1 MILSLLFDMP
11 FKDWFVG
18 VYMHDLVPML
28 TDTMNALLADE
39 QIQPIVKA
47 MKNLEESI
55 QERQAR
61 TTQFAHML
69 ALTSLRRQIARQRR
83 MEQRREER
91 RQNGE
96 ASDQEEDDESS
107 ESGDHDEAE
116 DVVIPDNETTRMELQ
131 AMETQFLHRR
141 NEGGE

>member
-39 QIQPIVKA
+39 QIQPLLKS
-47 MKNLEESI
+47 MKDLEESI
-55 QERQAR
+55 KERKAR
-61 TTQFAHML
+61 ASEFAHVL
-69 ALTSLRRQIARQRR
+69 ALTNLRRQIARQRHLER
-83 MEQRREER
+83 RREER

-96 ASDQEEDDESS
+96 VREQEENEDDDEANI
-107 ESGDHDEAE
+107 DEEA
-116 DVVIPDNETTRMELQ
+116 DDIVIPDNETTRMELQ
-131 AMETQFLHRR
+131 AMEAQILHRR
-141 NEGGE
+141 NEEGE